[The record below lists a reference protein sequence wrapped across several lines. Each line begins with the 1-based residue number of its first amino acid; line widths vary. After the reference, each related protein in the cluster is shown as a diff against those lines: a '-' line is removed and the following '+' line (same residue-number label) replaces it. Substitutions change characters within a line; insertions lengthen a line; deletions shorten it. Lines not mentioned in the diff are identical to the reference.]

1 MVGLLILGLAV
12 CAVVAGVGVVLVVI
26 ALRSLRSHLKQ
37 LTSQLSEAHVF
48 LQQTA
53 MATET
58 YTRNRLA
65 HALAGQPMGAGPGV
79 MGIKDLLASRN
90 QAMAAALRPTA
101 GNKTEAPGSPAR
113 PAGMSMTLSE
123 GVVRGFPGPLSP
135 PEPVSA
141 ASQEDSE

>member
-1 MVGLLILGLAV
+1 MVTLLILGLAV
-12 CAVVAGVGVVLVVI
+12 CTVVAGVGVVLVVI

-65 HALAGQPMGAGPGV
+65 HSLAGTPMGAGPGA
-79 MGIKDLLASRN
+79 MGMKDLLMARN
-90 QAMAAALRPTA
+90 QAMAAAM
-101 GNKTEAPGSPAR
+101 NKTEAPGSPAR

>member
-90 QAMAAALRPTA
+90 QAMAAAM
-101 GNKTEAPGSPAR
+101 NKTEAPGSPAR